1 MEKVYRLTSK
11 GRKVARNVLPSKR
24 DVILDFLYNNGSGNA
39 TDISSSSTC
48 TISETDVRSK
58 LTKYNSKDIGLVEVI
73 Y

>member
-24 DVILDFLYNNGSGNA
+24 DIILDFLYNNGSGTA
-39 TDISSSSTC
+39 VDISNSSTC
-48 TISETDVRSK
+48 TTSETDVRSK
-58 LTKYNSKDIGLVEVI
+58 LTKYSSKDIGLIEVV